1 MNNKRQNAKNFERTM
16 QIHLL
21 ILVVATVGGIGL
33 MAASL
38 SLEWEFWIAPLAF
51 VGIVIAWGLHVFQF
65 KDLSFREKY
74 YVFFVL
80 VCDFLHG
87 MHPTSFFDVSLL
99 TMLILITFSL
109 LESRVLLDY
118 VILQYMLIMVAQF
131 YMEYQLNSLSYDSL
145 VISRLVLH
153 FSAAFLVFFLCIRMM
168 EARKSSRDSL
178 KMLQEEA
185 DSAYESIEDFLTN
198 ISHELRTPINAV
210 IGVSSMMEKD
220 IHDPR
225 LAHIEKAGERLAQQV
240 NDILDYT
247 ELKKGSLVLNPESY
261 DVPSL
266 INDIV
271 NSNYPEIKSKRLDFV
286 VDVAPDVPRVMYGDS
301 RKIGMIIHH
310 LISNAIKFT
319 HVGGIYLGL
328 SAVERSYGVNL
339 SIKVADTG
347 QGMDRNTI
355 GELSKGLYQADKSR
369 IRSTGGVGLGMAIVY
384 GFAHGMEGFVHVDSQ
399 VNHGSTVTVTIPQG
413 VVEAENCL
421 EVKNKSGKFIA
432 SYIRPEKYATQRLT
446 EFYERSVTNLM
457 LGIRVPVQP
466 VFSLEEL
473 KSLLLERRVTHIV
486 TGDQE
491 YEEAREFFQSQ
502 STERFVTVTRMG
514 CKTFTKEG
522 HILFIPKPVYSLN
535 VARMLNMSAGDC
547 WQMDEEEEKLDL
559 TGYSALIVDD
569 EPMNLMVAK
578 GLFKGYGLEIDT
590 VGSGM
595 EAIKVCAN
603 RDYDFIYMDHMMP
616 EMDGVETARR
626 IWKLAESRDRRPKI
640 IALTAN
646 AVSGARDMFR
656 AEGFDGFIAK
666 PIDIAEFEHTMRKLL
681 G

>member
-1 MNNKRQNAKNFERTM
+1 M

-38 SLEWEFWIAPLAF
+38 SLEWEFWITPLAF
-51 VGIVIAWGLHVFQF
+51 AGIVIAWGLHVFQL
-65 KDLSFREKY
+65 KDLVFREKY
-74 YVFFVL
+74 YVLFIL
-80 VCDFLHG
+80 ICDFLHG

-109 LESRVLLDY
+109 LESRVLLNY
-118 VILQYMLIMVAQF
+118 VILQYMLIMLAQF
-131 YMEYQLNSLSYDSL
+131 YMEHQLNSLSYDSL

-153 FSAAFLVFFLCIRMM
+153 FSAAFLVFFLCIRMVESRRSNM
-168 EARKSSRDSL
+168 ENL
-178 KMLQEEA
+178 EILQEEA
-185 DSAYESIEDFLTN
+185 DSAYANIEDFLTN

-210 IGVSSMMEKD
+210 IGVSNMLKKD
-220 IHDPR
+220 VDDPR
-225 LAHIEKAGERLAQQV
+225 LASIEIAGERLAQQV

-266 INDIV
+266 VNDVV
-271 NSNYPEIKSKRLDFV
+271 NSKYPEIKDKRLDFV
-286 VDVAPDVPRVMYGDS
+286 VDVAPDVPRVMYGDA
-301 RKIGMIIHH
+301 RKIGKIIHH
-310 LISNAIKFT
+310 LITNSIKYT
-319 HVGGIYLGL
+319 QAGGIYLGL
-328 SAVERSYGVNL
+328 SVVERSYGVNL

-369 IRSTGGVGLGMAIVY
+369 ARATGGVGLGMSIVY
-384 GFAHGMEGFVHVDSQ
+384 GVAHGMEGFVHVDSQ
-399 VNHGSTVTVTIPQG
+399 LNLGSTVTVTIPQG
-413 VVEAENCL
+413 VVESETCL
-421 EVKNKSGKFIA
+421 EVQNKAGRYIA

-473 KSLLLERRVTHIV
+473 KKLLLERRVTHIV
-486 TGDQE
+486 VGDQE
-491 YEEAREFFQSQ
+491 YEEEKDFFKVQSQ
-502 STERFVTVTRMG
+502 ERFVTVTKMG
-514 CKTFTKEG
+514 CKAFTKEE
-522 HILFIPKPVYSLN
+522 HILFIPKPVYGVN
-535 VARMLNMSAGDC
+535 VARMLNMSDGAC

-559 TGYSALIVDD
+559 TGYKALIVDD
-569 EPMNLMVAK
+569 EPMNLVVAK
-578 GLFKGYGLEIDT
+578 GLFKGYGLEIET
-590 VGSGM
+590 VESGI
-595 EAIKVCAN
+595 EALKVCAN
-603 RDYDFIYMDHMMP
+603 KDYDFIFMDHMMP

-666 PIDIAEFEHTMRKLL
+666 PIDLAEFEHTMRKILS
-681 G
+681 